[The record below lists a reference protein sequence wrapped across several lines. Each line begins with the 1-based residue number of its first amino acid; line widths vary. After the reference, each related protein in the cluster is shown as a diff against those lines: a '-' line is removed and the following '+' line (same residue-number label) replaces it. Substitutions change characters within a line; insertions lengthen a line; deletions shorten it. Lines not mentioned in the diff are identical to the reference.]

1 MEDNWLLLKTQ
12 GGCPQRCHAK
22 TLCTFLSD
30 SFLGVNCIQGEV
42 GKILSQIWSDP
53 EKMVSFRGS
62 RPASLGTQFPGVLP
76 ESVKWE

>member
-53 EKMVSFRGS
+53 EKLLASEAQALL
-62 RPASLGTQFPGVLP
+62 PAALSSLGFFRSL
-76 ESVKWE
+76 